1 MPPERHCKVVL
12 MEVPNSQLTT
22 NFSAKCQLTTIFLAN
37 SQLTILILVSYYYS
51 SSNTLR
57 TTNYTG
63 TTIVTYKI
71 YKVNA
76 PYAGLKRL

>member
-1 MPPERHCKVVL
+1 MG
-12 MEVPNSQLTT
+12 VPNSQLTT
-22 NFSAKCQLTTIFLAN
+22 NFSAKYQLTTIFLAN
-37 SQLTILILVSYYYS
+37 SQLTTILVSYYYS

>member
-1 MPPERHCKVVL
+1 MG
-12 MEVPNSQLTT
+12 VPNSQLTT
-22 NFSAKCQLTTIFLAN
+22 NFSAKYQLTTIFLAN
-37 SQLTILILVSYYYS
+37 SQLTTILVSYYYS

-76 PYAGLKRL
+76 HMLDLKHCKLQVCL